1 MRGQLDGQFPAS
13 CTVLRCRGM
22 GEALG
27 GVPYEVLRTKSRA
40 VRSMLASDFRRIF
53 HPIYPTIEVYM
64 EANEPLLSY

>member
-1 MRGQLDGQFPAS
+1 
-13 CTVLRCRGM
+13 M